1 MPVTIN
7 GSGSIAGLAV
17 GGLPDGSVDA
27 DTLASNAVTTTKI
40 ANGAASGSKIVLP
53 SGAVLQTVGQ
63 RLSAS
68 RVQMAGS
75 SYTELGDDAIIT
87 PSASS
92 NKILITMTISIHCS
106 SSNTQILMDVARKIG
121 GGSYTNNLSGFSYG
135 VISCA
140 SNNDW
145 NGQHLQFLDSP
156 NTTSAVTYKLSTR
169 AADSSTVYLND
180 NGAGTGSFI
189 TLMEI
194 KA

>member
-7 GSGSIAGLAV
+7 GDGTITGLAV

-27 DTLASNAVTTTKI
+27 DTIASNAVTTTKI

-68 RVQMAGS
+68 RVQMSGS

-156 NTTSAVTYKLSTR
+156 NTIQAVTYKLSTR
-169 AADSSTVYLND
+169 AADSTTVYLND

-194 KA
+194 SA

>member
-1 MPVTIN
+1 M
-7 GSGSIAGLAV
+7 SSELR
-17 GGLPDGSVDA
+17 VD
-27 DTLASNAVTTTKI
+27 
-40 ANGAASGSKIVLP
+40 KIVP
-53 SGAVLQTVGQ
+53 TDGVPTGGGGGIIQVVGQ

-68 RVQMAGS
+68 RVQMSGS

-121 GGSYTNNLSGFSYG
+121 SGSYSNNLSGFSYG

>member
-1 MPVTIN
+1 MY
-7 GSGSIAGLAV
+7 
-17 GGLPDGSVDA
+17 
-27 DTLASNAVTTTKI
+27 KR
-40 ANGAASGSKIVLP
+40 
-53 SGAVLQTVGQ
+53 Q
-63 RLSAS
+63 
-68 RVQMAGS
+68 
-75 SYTELGDDAIIT
+75 
-87 PSASS
+87 
-92 NKILITMTISIHCS
+92 
-106 SSNTQILMDVARKIG
+106 
-121 GGSYTNNLSGFSYG
+121 

-180 NGAGTGSFI
+180 NGANTGSFI